1 MSDAAQ
7 ALGLKLKAER
17 ERRGVSAQKMADDM
31 HLDGWVIEALE
42 AGDYQRIGPAVFAKG
57 HLKNYASLLGV
68 SAVDSPAA
76 PDAKQPPVGA
86 PVPIIRLD
94 QPASAGR
101 LPGRVLAGA
110 AVAAALVGGGVW
122 LRPWHAASGPKA
134 PAAAHPNP
142 AAASEA
148 ANKAASG
155 AANKAANKAASEAA
169 NGAANGAASEAA
181 PSDGVTPPVSAADG
195 DTALPSAPAESAA
208 AIAATGAVQTVAL
221 STHSPKPGPEAG
233 AADLTPGVGRARLRL
248 SFSADSRVD
257 IYDFS
262 GKHIFTGNGRANSVT
277 TIAGIAPFRVYLG
290 FASGVQLQVNDR
302 AVAIG
307 PQFVTGDVARFEA
320 GADGVLR
327 RETRPAPSDGAPAVA
342 ASPRG

>member
-1 MSDAAQ
+1 MSDVAQ

-42 AGDYQRIGPAVFAKG
+42 AGDYQRIGPAVYAKG
-57 HLKNYASLLGV
+57 HLKKYAALLGV
-68 SAVDSPAA
+68 SAVDGPTA
-76 PDAKQPPVGA
+76 PDAKQPAVRA

-94 QPASAGR
+94 QPGSAGR

-110 AVAAALVGGGVW
+110 AVAAALVGGGIW
-122 LRPWHAASGPKA
+122 LRPWHAASGPKTL
-134 PAAAHPNP
+134 AAAHPAP

-148 ANKAASG
+148 A
-155 AANKAANKAASEAA
+155 
-169 NGAANGAASEAA
+169 SEAA
-181 PSDGVTPPVSAADG
+181 PSKGVMPPLSAAEG

-208 AIAATGAVQTVAL
+208 ASAATGAVQTVAL
-221 STHSPKPGPEAG
+221 STPSPKPGREAG

-277 TIAGIAPFRVYLG
+277 TIAGVAPFRVYLG
-290 FASGVQLQVNDR
+290 FASGVQLEVNDR

-307 PQFVTGDVARFEA
+307 PQFVTGDVAHFEA

-327 RETRPAPSDGAPAVA
+327 RETRPAPSNGAPAVA

>member
-1 MSDAAQ
+1 MSEVAQ

-17 ERRGVSAQKMADDM
+17 ERRGVSAQKMADDL

-42 AGDYQRIGPAVFAKG
+42 AGDYQRIGPSVYAKG
-57 HLKNYASLLGV
+57 HLKKYAALLGV
-68 SAVDSPAA
+68 SAVDSPAP
-76 PDAKQPPVGA
+76 PDAKQPAVGA

-94 QPASAGR
+94 QPASNGR

-110 AVAAALVGGGVW
+110 AVAAALVGGGIW
-122 LRPWHAASGPKA
+122 LRPWHAASGPKP

-142 AAASEA
+142 VAAHQATSDA
-148 ANKAASG
+148 AT
-155 AANKAANKAASEAA
+155 
-169 NGAANGAASEAA
+169 EAA
-181 PSDGVTPPVSAADG
+181 PGKGVMPPVSAAEG
-195 DTALPSAPAESAA
+195 DTPLPSAPAASAVTS
-208 AIAATGAVQTVAL
+208 AATGALQTVAL
-221 STHSPKPGPEAG
+221 STPSPRQGPEPG
-233 AADLTPGVGRARLRL
+233 AAGLTPGVGRARLRL

-277 TIAGIAPFRVYLG
+277 TIAGIAPFRIYLG
-290 FASGVQLQVNDR
+290 SASGVQLEVNDR

-327 RETRPAPSDGAPAVA
+327 RETRPAPSNGAPAVA

>member
-1 MSDAAQ
+1 MSDVAQ

-42 AGDYQRIGPAVFAKG
+42 AGDYQRIGPAVYAKG
-57 HLKNYASLLGV
+57 HLKKYAALLGV
-68 SAVDSPAA
+68 SAVESPTA
-76 PDAKQPPVGA
+76 PDPKQPAVGV

-110 AVAAALVGGGVW
+110 AVAAALVGGVVW
-122 LRPWHAASGPKA
+122 LRPWHAAPGSKA
-134 PAAAHPNP
+134 PAAAHPSS
-142 AAASEA
+142 AAASE
-148 ANKAASG
+148 
-155 AANKAANKAASEAA
+155 
-169 NGAANGAASEAA
+169 AASEAA
-181 PSDGVTPPVSAADG
+181 PSKGVIAPLSASEG

-208 AIAATGAVQTVAL
+208 AGAATGAVQTVAL
-221 STHSPKPGPEAG
+221 STPSPKPVREAG

-277 TIAGIAPFRVYLG
+277 TIAGVAPFRVYLG
-290 FASGVQLQVNDR
+290 FASGVQLEVNDR

-327 RETRPAPSDGAPAVA
+327 RETRPAPSNGAPAVA

>member
-1 MSDAAQ
+1 MSDFAQ

-42 AGDYQRIGPAVFAKG
+42 AGDYQRIGPAVYAKG
-57 HLKNYASLLGV
+57 HLRKYASLLGV
-68 SAVDSPAA
+68 SAVDGSAADAKLPAA
-76 PDAKQPPVGA
+76 TTAVQVIRPDRPA
-86 PVPIIRLD
+86 PTH
-94 QPASAGR
+94 
-101 LPGRVLAGA
+101 LPGRALAGA
-110 AVAAALVGGGVW
+110 AVAAVLVGGVVW
-122 LRPWHAASGPKA
+122 LRPWHAASSPKA
-134 PAAAHPNP
+134 PPVPAVAHPGAAENAVETPP
-142 AAASEA
+142 AARAETDA
-148 ANKAASG
+148 G
-155 AANKAANKAASEAA
+155 ALLS
-169 NGAANGAASEAA
+169 S
-181 PSDGVTPPVSAADG
+181 
-195 DTALPSAPAESAA
+195 PAESVAA
-208 AIAATGAVQTVAL
+208 MPPPRAGTTEPPTAVSAPTPSASSKATGLVHTAAL
-221 STHSPKPGPEAG
+221 STAAPKPGAENG

-257 IYDFS
+257 VYDFS
-262 GKHIFTGNGRANSVT
+262 GKRIFAGNGRANSVQ

-307 PQFVTGDVARFEA
+307 PQFVNGDVARFEA

-327 RETRPAPSDGAPAVA
+327 RDSRAKPADGAPAVA

>member
-1 MSDAAQ
+1 MSDVAQ

-42 AGDYQRIGPAVFAKG
+42 AGDYQRIGPAVYAKG
-57 HLKNYASLLGV
+57 HLRKYASLLGV
-68 SAVDSPAA
+68 SAVDGPAA
-76 PDAKQPPVGA
+76 EAKPPAVTA
-86 PVPIIRLD
+86 PAPIIRLD
-94 QPASAGR
+94 RPAPTGR
-101 LPGRVLAGA
+101 LPGRALAGA
-110 AVAAALVGGGVW
+110 AVAAVLVGGVVW
-122 LRPWHAASGPKA
+122 LRPWHVASTPKTPAAPAVAHPGAAASAVDAPPAPAPA
-134 PAAAHPNP
+134 PAAASVPAPSASP
-142 AAASEA
+142 AAAGLMHTA
-148 ANKAASG
+148 A
-155 AANKAANKAASEAA
+155 
-169 NGAANGAASEAA
+169 
-181 PSDGVTPPVSAADG
+181 
-195 DTALPSAPAESAA
+195 LSAA
-208 AIAATGAVQTVAL
+208 APRPGA
-221 STHSPKPGPEAG
+221 ENG

-257 IYDFS
+257 VYDFS
-262 GKHIFTGNGRANSVT
+262 GKRIFAGNGRANSVQ

-327 RETRPAPSDGAPAVA
+327 RDTRANPNNGAPAVA

>member
-1 MSDAAQ
+1 MSDVAQ

-17 ERRGVSAQKMADDM
+17 ERRGVSAQKMADDL

-42 AGDYQRIGPAVFAKG
+42 AGDYQRIGPAVYAKG
-57 HLKNYASLLGV
+57 HLKKYAALLGV
-68 SAVDSPAA
+68 SAVDSPSAPEAKRPAA
-76 PDAKQPPVGA
+76 GA

-94 QPASAGR
+94 QSAPAGR
-101 LPGRVLAGA
+101 LPGRVLVGA
-110 AVAAALVGGGVW
+110 ALAAALVGGGIW
-122 LRPWHAASGPKA
+122 LRPWHAVPGPKS

-142 AAASEA
+142 ASATEVV
-148 ANKAASG
+148 NKAAT
-155 AANKAANKAASEAA
+155 EVMPD
-169 NGAANGAASEAA
+169 AA
-181 PSDGVTPPVSAADG
+181 PGGAPTKRLMPPVSAATEG
-195 DTALPSAPAESAA
+195 DTALPSTPAGSAA
-208 AIAATGAVQTVAL
+208 ASPAAGELRTVAL
-221 STHSPKPGPEAG
+221 STPSPRPGPEAG

-257 IYDFS
+257 IYDFA
-262 GKHIFTGNGRANSVT
+262 GKHIFSGNGRANSVT

-327 RETRPAPSDGAPAVA
+327 RETHPVPSNGAPAVA

>member
-1 MSDAAQ
+1 MSDVAQ

-31 HLDGWVIEALE
+31 HLDGWVVEALE
-42 AGDYQRIGPAVFAKG
+42 AGDYQRIGPSVYAKG
-57 HLKNYASLLGV
+57 HLKKYAALLGV
-68 SAVDSPAA
+68 SAVDSPTA
-76 PDAKQPPVGA
+76 PDAKQPAIGA

-122 LRPWHAASGPKA
+122 LRPWHAASGSKA
-134 PAAAHPNP
+134 PAAAHASP
-142 AAASEA
+142 AAASEG
-148 ANKAASG
+148 ANKV
-155 AANKAANKAASEAA
+155 ASE
-169 NGAANGAASEAA
+169 AASEAA
-181 PSDGVTPPVSAADG
+181 PSKGVMPPVSAGEG
-195 DTALPSAPAESAA
+195 DAAVPSAPAESAA
-208 AIAATGAVQTVAL
+208 ASAATGAVQTVAL
-221 STHSPKPGPEAG
+221 STPSRKPGREPG

-307 PQFVTGDVARFEA
+307 PQFVSGDVARFEA

-327 RETRPAPSDGAPAVA
+327 RETRPAPSNGAPAVA

>member
-1 MSDAAQ
+1 MSDVAQ

-31 HLDGWVIEALE
+31 HLDGWVVEALE
-42 AGDYQRIGPAVFAKG
+42 AGDYQRIGPAVYAKG
-57 HLKNYASLLGV
+57 HLRKYASLLGV
-68 SAVDSPAA
+68 SAVDGPAA
-76 PDAKQPPVGA
+76 DAKPPAVNA

-94 QPASAGR
+94 RPAPTGR
-101 LPGRVLAGA
+101 LPGRALAGA
-110 AVAAALVGGGVW
+110 ALAAVLVGGVVW
-122 LRPWHAASGPKA
+122 LRPWHAASTPKA
-134 PAAAHPNP
+134 PAAPAVAHPGAAASAVDTPPAPSAGDDTASAVAP
-142 AAASEA
+142 AAAPRASPA
-148 ANKAASG
+148 ATRMVQTAA
-155 AANKAANKAASEAA
+155 
-169 NGAANGAASEAA
+169 
-181 PSDGVTPPVSAADG
+181 
-195 DTALPSAPAESAA
+195 LSAPRPAAE
-208 AIAATGAVQTVAL
+208 T
-221 STHSPKPGPEAG
+221 G

-257 IYDFS
+257 VYDFS
-262 GKHIFTGNGRANSVT
+262 GKRIFAGNGRANSVQ
-277 TIAGIAPFRVYLG
+277 TIAGLAPFRVYLG

-327 RETRPAPSDGAPAVA
+327 REARANPTNGAPAVA